1 MITLLWQLLRV
12 AVLQRCSSKNSIL
25 WNQETIVLNVYIFI
39 NITIYIK
46 SSVLT
51 FGLDLHQLQRCNG
64 ATLATY
70 STAQ

>member
-39 NITIYIK
+39 YIIK
-46 SSVLT
+46 
-51 FGLDLHQLQRCNG
+51 
-64 ATLATY
+64 
-70 STAQ
+70 